1 MAGKDKV
8 FIGLDLGDRYAH
20 FCILGSDGEIIDE
33 GRVHTTVIAFRKFF
47 ASRTASLVVLEA
59 GTHSRWSSELLAELG
74 HEVVVANPAQVR
86 LIYGRS
92 SKTDRLDAEVLARL
106 GRVDPSL
113 LSPIQHRGR
122 QAHTD
127 LAWIRGRDRLVQART
142 KLVNYLR
149 GVTKAFGYRLPKC
162 SAQSFHRRIKDE
174 LPKELAAVLQP
185 HVEALADLH
194 RQILACDRAI
204 HAAVNH
210 RYPEAARLAQVPGVG
225 ALTALAFVLTLDDPH
240 RFPRSRDVGPYLG
253 LVPRRKQSG
262 QKDLR
267 LGITKAGDQLLR
279 RLLVNCAQ
287 YILGPFGKE
296 SDLRAWGLHLVGSGG
311 KRTKKKAAIAV
322 ARRLAV
328 MLHRLWI
335 SGEEYVAIGYHPA

>member
-1 MAGKDKV
+1 
-8 FIGLDLGDRYAH
+8 
-20 FCILGSDGEIIDE
+20 
-33 GRVHTTVIAFRKFF
+33 
-47 ASRTASLVVLEA
+47 VVLEA
-59 GTHSRWSSELLAELG
+59 GTHSRWSSELLEELG
-74 HEVVVANPAQVR
+74 HEVVVANPSQVR

-122 QAHTD
+122 QAHAD

-162 SAQSFHRRIKDE
+162 SAQSFHRRIEGE
-174 LPKELAAVLQP
+174 LPEELASVLQP

-204 HAAVNH
+204 NEAVNH

-322 ARRLAV
+322 ARKLAV

-335 SGEEYVAIGYHPA
+335 SGEEYVATGYCPA